1 MIVARAASHVLF
13 ALLGAWY
20 LRYRP
25 NILSS
30 FFKTQIFSFIIGIIH
45 AWAEVTVVSFF
56 YLNGGMAGTYYSAV
70 TTILLLVGLGSLV
83 HSMVDFVIALA
94 VLKPLMARESLRPL
108 FVISKSS

>member
-1 MIVARAASHVLF
+1 M
-13 ALLGAWY
+13 
-20 LRYRP
+20 RYRP